1 MQKAVMPTKSKKV
14 KKFSINLQQL
24 IKHHAVS
31 IRGMSKATD
40 LDRAHISR
48 LMQGKY
54 SSPGL
59 ESLEKIANFF
69 RISIAQLI
77 GEQEINF
84 SKLSKLDFDEE

>member
-1 MQKAVMPTKSKKV
+1 METKSKKT
-14 KKFSINLQQL
+14 KFSANIRRL

-40 LDRAHISR
+40 LDRAHLNR
-48 LMQGKY
+48 LIQGKH

-59 ESLEKIANFF
+59 KSLEKIANFF
-69 RISIAQLI
+69 KISVAQLI

-84 SKLSKLDFDEE
+84 TQLPKLGMGLDEE